1 MDRISAAN
9 YAIVGGIRVFQDAN
23 LGTATLGTGLNALWH
38 TGVQESVL
46 APALAVGLTPTDAD
60 NTQLLQAIETIAG
73 AHRTAIAAN
82 ATLTAAE
89 AGVIVVNAT
98 SGNVAITLPAVA
110 SVGFAQ
116 SFVFV
121 RTDTTVN
128 SVTVAPAGSDTWLDG
143 SSAAIVVAAGM
154 PVVLMGDTIS
164 KWIPIIRPRRTVI
177 FTGSGTFTAG
187 PGEYSAFLSG
197 VATGGGGAGAYSLG
211 YSYNAGGSGSA
222 GQHVLRYQVSIV
234 PGTSY
239 TVTLGGA
246 GGGGA
251 VATNGAAGAATSFG
265 SLLTLSGGAGGIA
278 GNSSYPGAG
287 GASVATGALAGATGN
302 GVFSSSISALTM
314 TGGRA
319 SPSPF
324 GGFGAGGDGGL
335 STVSPGAAAGQA
347 GGPPILI
354 VET

>member
-121 RTDTTVN
+121 RT
-128 SVTVAPAGSDTWLDG
+128 DTWLDG